1 VSSLPP
7 RVRGLAWPLGI
18 AAVFVSAA
26 AFVLSADLDA
36 LGATWRSAA
45 SAPAELLA
53 VLAAYGLAFALR
65 ALLWSRVV
73 PSLRPG
79 HALASVHISLA
90 GNHLLPLRLGEAL
103 RVTSAVRL
111 GGLPVRTATAS
122 TVMLRGADLVAALG
136 LAALL
141 GPNVAAAVAG
151 SGRWLVLALGAAV
164 WVAGLL
170 WLRRLARSPLGAG
183 LRPSTGL
190 VAAGAAAAWVL
201 ESVLVWRAAQW
212 AGLEVGLTDAVVVTA
227 VTIAAQ
233 TVAIAPGGL
242 GTYEAAAVGAYVALG
257 AETGDALAAALT
269 AHALTTGYALL
280 GGALALALSGRFDE
294 GRLGP
299 LATQSPRAR

>member
-1 VSSLPP
+1 VSAILH
-7 RVRGLAWPLGI
+7 RARLLAWPLGI
-18 AAVFVSAA
+18 AALAA
-26 AFVLSADLDA
+26 SVVAFALTADLDA
-36 LGATWRSAA
+36 LGATWKSAA

-53 VLAAYGLAFALR
+53 VLVAYGLAFVLR

-73 PSLRPG
+73 PALRQG
-79 HALASVHISLA
+79 DALAAVHISLA

-103 RVTSAVRL
+103 RVTSAVRR
-111 GGLPVRTATAS
+111 GGIPVRTATAS

-141 GPNVAAAVAG
+141 GPEIVAAVAG
-151 SGRWLVLALGAAV
+151 PGRWLVLALGAAI
-164 WVAGLL
+164 WLGGLV
-170 WLRRLARSPLGAG
+170 WLRQLARRPGGAG

-212 AGLEVGLTDAVVVTA
+212 AGLEIGLTDAVVVTA

-233 TVAIAPGGL
+233 AIAIAPGGI
-242 GTYEAAAVGAYVALG
+242 GTYEAAAVGTYVALG
-257 AETGDALAAALT
+257 ADAGDALAAALT

-280 GGALALALSGRFDE
+280 GGALALALPGPVRDA
-294 GRLGP
+294 RPGP